1 MSYKSLLQSTFGN
14 QHSLLVPYMY
24 SIHLY
29 CLLVVVIVVS
39 ASAYAVRYYR
49 SECDQTF
56 AERVRILRLK
66 YAAGRADH
74 D

>member
-1 MSYKSLLQSTFGN
+1 MSYRTLLQSTFGN
-14 QHSLLVPYMY
+14 QYSLLVPYIY

-39 ASAYAVRYYR
+39 ASAYTIRYYR
-49 SECDQTF
+49 RECDQSF
-56 AERVRILRLK
+56 AERVRVLRLK